1 MSKRTDSFKKTVA
14 LEEVEEVPVIP
25 TVSGWVARCSG
36 VPFKQFIYDPEA
48 IVKGQIDAQ
57 KAVGHDALFAYID
70 PLYIPEAFGCSLVF
84 LSSGSADASPLDLK
98 NEDDVKALP
107 IPDIRKNGRIPLILK
122 VVEKLVRSPEREV
135 PVLSLVEGPFTN
147 CARILGTEK
156 MMRAV
161 MKNRPMIERMLEK
174 VGQLLSQ
181 FGQAAGELGADA
193 LIIADP
199 VGSSTMISP
208 KMYREMVLPHLQRL
222 IQSLRIPAILHVC
235 GDTEPILD
243 MMAETGAKILSLDQC
258 MDLAKAKQTVTGR
271 CGIGG
276 NVDPINTLLLGTVE
290 DVKRDALRC
299 LQQGGKKGYILMAG
313 CSVPPRTPLENL
325 RAMVETAKHYY
336 VQRSAP
342 EGKGLLGI

>member
-1 MSKRTDSFKKTVA
+1 MSDRIEAFKKAMA
-14 LEEVEEVPVIP
+14 LEEVEQVPAIP
-25 TVSGWVARCSG
+25 TVSSWVARISG
-36 VPFKQFIYDPEA
+36 IPLKQLIYDPEA
-48 IVKGQIDAQ
+48 IVEAQIDAQ

-70 PLYIPEAFGCSLVF
+70 ALYIPEAFGCSLAF
-84 LSSGSADASPLDLK
+84 LSSGAADTLPLDLK

-107 IPDIRKNGRIPLILK
+107 IPDIRKEGRLPLILE
-122 VVEKLVRSPEREV
+122 VVEKLVQLPGRQV

-161 MKNRPMIERMLEK
+161 MKNRPMVEKMLEK

-181 FGQAAGELGADA
+181 FGRAVGELGADA

-199 VGSSTMISP
+199 VSSSTMVSP
-208 KMYREMVLPHLQRL
+208 RMYGEMVLPHLQRF
-222 IQSLRIPAILHVC
+222 IKSLKIPAILHVC

-258 MDLAKAKQTVTGR
+258 MDLSKTKRLLAGR

-276 NVDPINTLLLGTVE
+276 NVDPINVLLFGTVE
-290 DVKRDALRC
+290 DVKRDTLMC
-299 LQQGGKKGYILMAG
+299 LHQGGKRGYVLMAG
-313 CSVPPRTPLENL
+313 CAVPPRTPLENL
-325 RAMVETAKHYY
+325 KAMVETA
-336 VQRSAP
+336 RAS
-342 EGKGLLGI
+342 L